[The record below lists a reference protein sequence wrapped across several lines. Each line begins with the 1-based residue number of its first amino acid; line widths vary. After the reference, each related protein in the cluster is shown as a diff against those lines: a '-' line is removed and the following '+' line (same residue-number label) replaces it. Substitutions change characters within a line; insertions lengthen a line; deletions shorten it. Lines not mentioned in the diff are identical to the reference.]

1 MIGRNLKKL
10 MDEAGVNQPLLSKHT
25 GVPQSTIQRILSG
38 AIKSPKNDHLIPICS
53 YFGISLDY
61 LLGLSGVQET
71 PADYNVLPAVQ
82 KKADV
87 PVISWVQAGEWNEA
101 IDLFAAGY
109 AEEYIARINGGPNV
123 YALRVRGHSMTA
135 PSGGHPSFPEGYI
148 IHVDPDQPAT
158 HNDYVIAKVTGED
171 GVTFK
176 QYKEDEKPYLFPLNP
191 DYKPIFEEFRVLG
204 RVIGSSMKL

>member
-1 MIGRNLKKL
+1 MALGKNVKKRREQLELTQAELAKLVGVSQVAIANLERRDSGSSRN
-10 MDEAGVNQPLLSKHT
+10 
-25 GVPQSTIQRILSG
+25 
-38 AIKSPKNDHLIPICS
+38 
-53 YFGISLDY
+53 ISALANALQVTVYELENGFD
-61 LLGLSGVQET
+61 S
-71 PADYNVLPAVQ
+71 NVLPAVQ

-109 AEEYIARINGGPNV
+109 ADEYIARINGGLNV

-135 PSGGHPSFPEGYI
+135 PSGVHPSFPEGYI
-148 IHVDPDQPAT
+148 IHVDPEQSAK
-158 HNDYVIAKVTGED
+158 HNDYVIAKVVGD
-171 GVTFK
+171 NAVTFK

-191 DYKPIFEEFRVLG
+191 DYKPIFEEFIVLG